1 MVKGKKSGDHRQRF
15 HSNSGR
21 SSDRLEDAYLVDVES
36 AYSAAFAV
44 LELVADNVV
53 SVSFGDG
60 YRVFVG
66 AAILP
71 SVGDLVAW
79 YGFDL
84 L

>member
-1 MVKGKKSGDHRQRF
+1 MHMVSTLT
-15 HSNSGR
+15 
-21 SSDRLEDAYLVDVES
+21 DRLKDTDLVDVES
-36 AYSAAFAV
+36 TYSAAFAV

-79 YGFDL
+79 YALDL

>member
-21 SSDRLEDAYLVDVES
+21 SSDRLEDAYLADVES

-44 LELVADNVV
+44 LELVADNMV

-60 YRVFVG
+60 DRVFVG

-79 YGFDL
+79 YAVDL

>member
-36 AYSAAFAV
+36 TYSAAFAV

-53 SVSFGDG
+53 GVTLGDG
-60 YRVFVG
+60 DRVFVG

-71 SVGDLVAW
+71 SVGDVVAW
-79 YGFDL
+79 YALYFL
-84 L
+84 

>member
-53 SVSFGDG
+53 GVTLGDG
-60 YRVFVG
+60 DRVFVG

-71 SVGDLVAW
+71 SVGDVVAW
-79 YGFDL
+79 YALYFL
-84 L
+84 